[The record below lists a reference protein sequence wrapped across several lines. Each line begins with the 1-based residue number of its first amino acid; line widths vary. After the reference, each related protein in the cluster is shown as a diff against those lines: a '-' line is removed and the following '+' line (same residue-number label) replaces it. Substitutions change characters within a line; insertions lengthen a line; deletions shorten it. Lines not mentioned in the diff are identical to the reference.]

1 MVIKIIQRSGW
12 LAGGLIFFMP
22 VLLIFFLGSQSAY
35 SQVKGKFE
43 AYQNMPEIT
52 RLSELTALPS
62 GQVVILRGQISEATP
77 RRALDLIAPDLI
89 IYQERPTAGREVR
102 FQEEFPLVFP
112 EFVMALADG
121 SLVVSPSQAE
131 EHIIQGELHTVADGD
146 RVRTGFR
153 IGDTVTVQGR
163 WQPQV
168 GPTLI
173 DVTGITSADRASF
186 MADWE
191 KVFRWVGWVRN
202 GLGLLTILSLIILI
216 VQLRRIKR
224 QPASP
229 AETANEVEGEVCPP
243 QTPETI
249 PTA

>member
-1 MVIKIIQRSGW
+1 VIKIIQRSGW

-35 SQVKGKFE
+35 SQVKGRFE

-52 RLSELTALPS
+52 RLSELTTLSP
-62 GQVVILRGQISEATP
+62 GRVVILRGQISQTRP
-77 RRALDLIAPDLI
+77 GRALDPIAPELI

-102 FQEEFPLVFP
+102 FQEDFPLVFP

-121 SLVVSPSQAE
+121 SVVVSPSQAG

-153 IGDTVTVQGR
+153 IGDMVTVQGQ
-163 WQPQV
+163 WQPQP
-168 GPTLI
+168 GPTVI
-173 DVTGITSADRASF
+173 DVTGITGADRASF

-191 KVFRWVGWVRN
+191 KVFQLVGWVRN
-202 GLGLLTILSLIILI
+202 GLGLLTILSLVILV

-224 QPASP
+224 QP
-229 AETANEVEGEVCPP
+229 ETANEVEGETCPP